1 MNKTVELVNHWAEFA
16 SKHPNAELDDF
27 CLYYL
32 SKSREKKASGQLFD
46 GFMPPH
52 SDVVLMKLL
61 DWIIRLQRIYASAA
75 LQKIELKHFEE
86 FALLNAIAKLG
97 EPKKTEAINQTFHE
111 LSTGLNIIAS
121 LKCQDYITETDDP
134 VDKRSKR
141 VALTPAGRAILQ
153 ECYTH
158 FTKVSK
164 IILHDMT
171 EEDIDLC
178 ILLLRDIE
186 IKFSG
191 IWQQHKGKD
200 IDDIYQEIVG
210 APRTETGS

>member
-1 MNKTVELVNHWAEFA
+1 MNKTVELVNQWAEFE
-16 SKHPNAELDDF
+16 SKHPNGELDDF

-32 SKSREKKASGQLFD
+32 SKSREKKVSGQLFD
-46 GFMPPH
+46 GFMPPY

-61 DWIIRLQRIYASAA
+61 DWIIRLQRIYAAAA

-86 FALLNAIAKLG
+86 FAILNAIAKLG
-97 EPKKTEAINQTFHE
+97 EPKKTEAINHTFHE

-134 VDKRSKR
+134 IDKRSKR
-141 VALTPAGRAILQ
+141 VALTATGRQVLQ
-153 ECYTH
+153 ECYSQ
-158 FTKVSK
+158 FTKVSR
-164 IILHDMT
+164 IILHDMA

-186 IKFSG
+186 RKFSG

-200 IDDIYQEIVG
+200 IDAIYQEVVG
-210 APRTETGS
+210 EPLQESQA